1 MEFSPF
7 VSDYYTFY
15 FASCETYYEGG
26 KSGDPF
32 IGSLFCINNTTV
44 NIHKV
49 EKCHSGV
56 IPTI

>member
-1 MEFSPF
+1 MEFFPF
-7 VSDYYTFY
+7 VWDYYTFY
-15 FASCETYYEGG
+15 LASCENYFKGG
-26 KSGDPF
+26 KNRDPTWV
-32 IGSLFCINNTTV
+32 LFCINNTTV